1 LHESVIKRAEM
12 ASFQTFTVLL
22 TFSSVISKKKT
33 LKVSFGKPFSGM
45 LYPKPRL
52 KMKEIL
58 SADIEQK

>member
-1 LHESVIKRAEM
+1 M

-22 TFSSVISKKKT
+22 TFSSFFSKKKNF
-33 LKVSFGKPFSGM
+33 KVSFGKPFSGM

-58 SADIEQK
+58 SADIELK